1 MLEDVGKPP
10 EVVCELKSEVESFR
24 RKLEVDVSVELQRC
38 GPIVTLSRNVIS
50 LRCVTACQS
59 MEHLSWMGLFK
70 EDGDLLLSKL
80 SPKSKMAHL
89 SVEEKHQQVR
99 KRFLNMR

>member
-1 MLEDVGKPP
+1 
-10 EVVCELKSEVESFR
+10 
-24 RKLEVDVSVELQRC
+24 
-38 GPIVTLSRNVIS
+38 
-50 LRCVTACQS
+50 

-80 SPKSKMAHL
+80 SPKSKTAQL

-99 KRFLNMR
+99 KKFLNMR